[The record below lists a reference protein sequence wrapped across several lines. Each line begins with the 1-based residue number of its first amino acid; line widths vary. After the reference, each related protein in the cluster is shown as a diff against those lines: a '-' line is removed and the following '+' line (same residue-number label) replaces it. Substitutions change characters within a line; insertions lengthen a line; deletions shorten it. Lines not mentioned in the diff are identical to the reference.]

1 MQKYIHINPEDNVI
15 VAVDKLMKGE
25 QVLLDGFSLEIEEDI
40 PAGHK
45 VALQDFQPGTRI
57 VKYGYPIGHARSLS
71 VKVHGL
77 TRKISG
83 RIWKACRNIHIPQTV
98 PKPLSFES
106 LSLFWDIAE
115 RTEMLV

>member
-57 VKYGYPIGHARSLS
+57 VKYGYPIGHAREFIRKGSW
-71 VKVHGL
+71 VNE
-77 TRKISG
+77 KISG
-83 RIWKACRNIHIPQTV
+83 RIWKACRNIHILL
-98 PKPLSFES
+98 KPCQNHYHLKV
-106 LSLFWDIAE
+106 SLFWDIAE

>member
-45 VALQDFQPGTRI
+45 FALKNFAEGEFSA
-57 VKYGYPIGHARSLS
+57 GYAY
-71 VKVHGL
+71 
-77 TRKISG
+77 
-83 RIWKACRNIHIPQTV
+83 C
-98 PKPLSFES
+98 
-106 LSLFWDIAE
+106 
-115 RTEMLV
+115 